1 MKKRDDFLP
10 PYYYLKKLLKSR
22 GVTYIDSRDYLSK
35 DAIPD
40 FYATGI
46 HWSRPTEQRVSQ
58 ALVKKMSELSK
69 KRLKQINFST
79 TDTSDIPYKR
89 DADVYNLTNLIAP
102 PQGPYYEYKNQ
113 KDSNEDYAIP
123 KFLIQGGS
131 FSQGFYMFDYGYYS
145 RESYK
150 FFYNKAIQ
158 EKDAKEISIK
168 KWEDVDFAEILDNV
182 DFVIIELNEASV
194 HNFSNGFADYLDSF
208 LDLYTKSEGM

>member
-1 MKKRDDFLP
+1 M
-10 PYYYLKKLLKSR
+10 LKSR

-35 DAIPD
+35 DTIPD

-79 TDTSDIPYKR
+79 TDTRDIPYKR

-102 PQGPYYEYKNQ
+102 PPKGPYYEYKNQ

-123 KFLIQGGS
+123 KFLIQGSS

-150 FFYNKAIQ
+150 FFLNKAFQ
-158 EKDAKEISIK
+158 EKDAKERSIK
-168 KWEDVDFAEILDNV
+168 NWEDVDFSKILDNV
-182 DFVIIELNEASV
+182 DFVIIEINESRIHV
-194 HNFSNGFADYLDSF
+194 FSNGFDDYLDSF
-208 LDLYTKSEGM
+208 LDFYAKK